1 MKKRFRYYA
10 RHGWDVVEVKRA
22 NLYKLQEDDGE
33 FGNRRHY
40 DEMRLWCSKTF
51 PKDSWQATI
60 DASYA
65 GVKKFAFKEGKFAT
79 MFRLKWA
86 T

>member
-10 RHGWDVVEVKRA
+10 RHGWDVVEVNRA
-22 NLYKLQEDDGE
+22 NLYKYKEDGE
-33 FGNRRHY
+33 FGNKRHY
-40 DEMRLWCSKTF
+40 VDMRTWCNDTF
-51 PKDSWQATI
+51 PKDSWEATLDI
-60 DASYA
+60 
-65 GVKKFAFKEGKFAT
+65 GNRGIKKFAFKEGKFAT